1 MKKINYTIEL
11 LSDWHVSSGLSGGA
25 DADSIV
31 LKDDNGLPFIP
42 GKTIKGL
49 LREAL
54 EDINELQED
63 KCSKEII
70 NKLFGKK
77 KEDENV
83 SKEDDFGTK
92 SFFSNAILPK
102 NQQNEIIAN
111 NLDSYLYRN
120 LSSTTINEKG
130 LAKEKSLRAME
141 VCMPLSLEATITGV
155 SEREEKMLK
164 MAMKWTRRLGM
175 KRNRGFGK
183 CIFNLKEQN

>member
-1 MKKINYTIEL
+1 MKEINYTIEL

-25 DADSIV
+25 DADIII
-31 LKDDNGLPFIP
+31 LKDDNNLPYIP

-54 EDINELQED
+54 EEINELQED
-63 KCSKEII
+63 KCSEEII
-70 NKLFGKK
+70 NKLFGEK
-77 KEDENV
+77 KEDDTTP
-83 SKEDDFGTK
+83 KEDDFGTK
-92 SFFSNAILPK
+92 SFFSNAILAE
-102 NQQNEIIAN
+102 NQQNEIISN

-130 LAKEKSLRAME
+130 LAMEKSLRAME

-155 SEREEKMLK
+155 SEKEDEMLK

-183 CIFNLKEQN
+183 CIFNLKE